1 MRNET
6 DKQQRKIIFCN
17 SLVQAG
23 AYLVVLICAIT
34 FFFLIYN
41 YNVWTGKLRYILS
54 GLKSIIIGI
63 VIAYLLNPI
72 VRSLEKKLL
81 KLFKKTHE
89 EKKTKAAVRLVSS
102 LLVVLV
108 FVFVVSV
115 LLYSILPE
123 VIISISAVI
132 RNSPKYIDEV
142 TDLIQ
147 SNAQMRK
154 ILDNVLTNATDTI
167 TAWLNENVLS
177 NIDAY
182 VSAIASGVF
191 SMVGVLVD
199 ILIGIIISVYVLCSM
214 DTFVG
219 QGKKMIYALL
229 SPKQA
234 KVVLDTMRKSNE
246 IFGGFISGKLIDSLI
261 IGVLCFIG
269 LSLLHMPYVTLVA
282 VIVGITNV
290 IPFFGPYI
298 GMVPSTI
305 LIMLVDFKK
314 GIIALIFI
322 IILQQ
327 LDGNVIGPKI
337 LGKSTGLSA
346 FWVVFAVMFLGKAWG
361 ILGMFIGVPVFGVIY
376 YIIET
381 FVNYQL
387 EKRKLPVRLEL
398 YRRLDYIDESGEPIL
413 KSELTEKERK
423 KREQKELR
431 RQWMEENKENFERWI
446 EEHKKDNT
454 AE

>member
-72 VRSLEKKLL
+72 VRNLEKKLL

-102 LLVVLV
+102 LLIVLV

-147 SNAQMRK
+147 SNAQMKK
-154 ILDNVLTNATDTI
+154 ILDNVL
-167 TAWLNENVLS
+167 
-177 NIDAY
+177 
-182 VSAIASGVF
+182 
-191 SMVGVLVD
+191 
-199 ILIGIIISVYVLCSM
+199 IL
-214 DTFVG
+214 
-219 QGKKMIYALL
+219 MIKY
-229 SPKQA
+229 
-234 KVVLDTMRKSNE
+234 
-246 IFGGFISGKLIDSLI
+246 
-261 IGVLCFIG
+261 
-269 LSLLHMPYVTLVA
+269 
-282 VIVGITNV
+282 
-290 IPFFGPYI
+290 
-298 GMVPSTI
+298 
-305 LIMLVDFKK
+305 
-314 GIIALIFI
+314 
-322 IILQQ
+322 
-327 LDGNVIGPKI
+327 
-337 LGKSTGLSA
+337 
-346 FWVVFAVMFLGKAWG
+346 
-361 ILGMFIGVPVFGVIY
+361 
-376 YIIET
+376 
-381 FVNYQL
+381 
-387 EKRKLPVRLEL
+387 
-398 YRRLDYIDESGEPIL
+398 
-413 KSELTEKERK
+413 
-423 KREQKELR
+423 
-431 RQWMEENKENFERWI
+431 
-446 EEHKKDNT
+446 
-454 AE
+454 

>member
-123 VIISISAVI
+123 VIISISSVI

-177 NIDAY
+177 NIEAY

-199 ILIGIIISVYVLCSM
+199 FLIGIIISVYVLCSM

-346 FWVVFAVMFLGKAWG
+346 LSL
-361 ILGMFIGVPVFGVIY
+361 IHI
-376 YIIET
+376 
-381 FVNYQL
+381 
-387 EKRKLPVRLEL
+387 
-398 YRRLDYIDESGEPIL
+398 
-413 KSELTEKERK
+413 
-423 KREQKELR
+423 
-431 RQWMEENKENFERWI
+431 
-446 EEHKKDNT
+446 
-454 AE
+454 

>member
-72 VRSLEKKLL
+72 VRNLEKKLL

-102 LLVVLV
+102 LLIVLV
-108 FVFVVSV
+108 FVFVVGV

-177 NIDAY
+177 NIEAY

-219 QGKKMIYALL
+219 QGKKLIYALL

-346 FWVVFAVMFLGKAWG
+346 FWVVFAVMFFGKAWG

-376 YIIET
+376 YIIGT